1 MECVGTIEDH
11 RRIIQGALRS
21 WGKRQR
27 NLETE
32 RDPLV
37 LAALEVKISKEEIHQ
52 SMGIARTTID
62 RIKKEGKEGGDGR

>member
-1 MECVGTIEDH
+1 MRTVEDQ
-11 RRIIQGALRS
+11 RRILYGALRS
-21 WGKRQR
+21 WGKRSR

-37 LAALEVKISKEEIHQ
+37 LASLEVGISKEDIHQ

-62 RIKKEGKEGGDGR
+62 RIKKEADQ